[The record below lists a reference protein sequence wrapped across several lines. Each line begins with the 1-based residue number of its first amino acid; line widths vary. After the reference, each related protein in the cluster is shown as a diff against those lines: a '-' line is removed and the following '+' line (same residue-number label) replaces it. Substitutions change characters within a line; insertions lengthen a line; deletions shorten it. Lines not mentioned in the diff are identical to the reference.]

1 MSRTQI
7 VSVGLLL
14 AALVICPHAMAQQA
28 IRIPKAGDVNLRTVQ
43 PDYEALLYSVEA
55 PVPGGDDYKSFLL
68 EQKQKVRQ
76 MYPLNPQSSAE
87 NKATGTAPSIG
98 ESMLMY
104 RTIGTNPNRV
114 PVTGGHPNDN
124 ALAINEKG
132 HVVAAINSAIWA
144 WDSQGD
150 SLLLPQQVLSLRSIA
165 GGSFTTNYFDPRV
178 LAIGNRFVL
187 VFLRNSNPATNAIFV
202 LFSKTEDI
210 NDGFHIYT
218 LPGNPDGAGYW
229 TDFPAMAVSGNELF
243 LTGNLIQSGVSWQL
257 GFRGS
262 LIWQIGLD
270 EGFAGADSLNTRLY
284 TYVKHN
290 NKLVRNLLPV
300 KNTQPEEPGMYFVS
314 NRNFD
319 VSNDTVFL
327 VHIPNSLDVPSNTLQ
342 VEALVSNLPYGV
354 PPNGRQA
361 NTNPNN
367 PADGLQTNDGR
378 PLAAI
383 KVGNRI
389 QYVANT
395 VNPATGLSA
404 IYHGKI
410 DLTSPLNQSTVQGTI
425 LGSPDTDYGYPELA
439 YTGDVEEGC
448 DEEAIIAF
456 NFTSPTRFPGV
467 ACIYSDNDGGY
478 SAETVLKAG
487 EAIVEHFPNTTSQRW
502 GDYFGIQTRPGHP
515 KEVWTAGYFGH
526 TNGDHATWITQLF
539 SPDSSLLEVNHS
551 INGATLACAGTI
563 ELTVGGFTGN
573 LSIVWT
579 GHPEWTN
586 ATVSGPVCAGDT
598 IEVTVTDDAG
608 CSQSLRIPVEGG
620 TIATG
625 LNPNPFG
632 PYLLAGFQLDADAVV
647 LAELF
652 NLQGQKVADL
662 AQKAL
667 TKGKNE
673 LIFSTNLLKT
683 GVYVLRLSADGKVFF
698 TQKVI
703 KE

>member
-1 MSRTQI
+1 
-7 VSVGLLL
+7 VV
-14 AALVICPHAMAQQA
+14 
-28 IRIPKAGDVNLRTVQ
+28 
-43 PDYEALLYSVEA
+43 
-55 PVPGGDDYKSFLL
+55 
-68 EQKQKVRQ
+68 
-76 MYPLNPQSSAE
+76 
-87 NKATGTAPSIG
+87 
-98 ESMLMY
+98 
-104 RTIGTNPNRV
+104 
-114 PVTGGHPNDN
+114 GGHPNDN

-132 HVVAAINSAIWA
+132 HVLAAINSAIWA

-150 SLLLPQQVLSLRSIA
+150 SLILPQQVLSLRSIA
-165 GGSFTTNYFDPRV
+165 GGGVTTNYFDPRV
-178 LAIGNRFVL
+178 LAVGNRFVL

-210 NDGFHIYT
+210 NDGFHIYS

-243 LTGNLIQSGVSWQL
+243 ITGNLIQSGVSWQL

-262 LIWQIGLD
+262 LIWQLGLE
-270 EGFAGADSLNTRLY
+270 EGFAGADSLNTRLF

-290 NKLVRNLLPV
+290 NRLVRNLLPV
-300 KNTQPEEPGMYFVS
+300 KNTQPEEPGMYFLS

-327 VHIPNSLDVPSNTLQ
+327 VHVPHSLDVPSTTLQ

-361 NTNPNN
+361 NTNPND

-378 PLAAI
+378 PLGAI
-383 KVGNRI
+383 KVENRI

-404 IYHGKI
+404 IYHGRVA
-410 DLTSPLNQSTVQGTI
+410 LANPLAQSTVQGTI
-425 LGSPDTDYGYPELA
+425 VGSPDTDYGYPELA
-439 YTGDVEEGC
+439 YTGDVAEAC
-448 DEEAIIAF
+448 DDEVIIAF
-456 NFTSPTRFPGV
+456 NFTSPNRFPGV
-467 ACIYSDNDGGY
+467 ACMYVDNEGSY

-487 EAIVEHFPNTTSQRW
+487 EAIVEHFPNTTAQRW

-526 TNGDHATWITQLF
+526 ANGKHATWISQLF
-539 SPDSSLLEVNHS
+539 SPDSSQLQVEYR
-551 INGATLACAGTI
+551 ITGATLACAGRV

-573 LSIVWT
+573 LTIDWNGYPAWS
-579 GHPEWTN
+579 N
-586 ATVSGPVCAGDT
+586 ATQSGPVCAGDT
-598 IEVTVTDDAG
+598 LTVVVTDDAG
-608 CSQSLRIPVEGG
+608 CTQTLQIPVEGG

-632 PYLLAGFQLDADAVV
+632 PYLLAGFQLETDAVV

-673 LIFSTNLLKT
+673 LIFSTQTLKT
-683 GVYVLRLSADGKVFF
+683 GVYVLRLSADGKVFY

>member
-1 MSRTQI
+1 
-7 VSVGLLL
+7 VE
-14 AALVICPHAMAQQA
+14 
-28 IRIPKAGDVNLRTVQ
+28 
-43 PDYEALLYSVEA
+43 PDYEALLYSMEA
-55 PVPGGDDYKSFLL
+55 PSPGGNDYKSFLV
-68 EQKQKVRQ
+68 EQKRKVRER
-76 MYPLNPQSSAE
+76 YPIKANNHSQSKT
-87 NKATGTAPSIG
+87 NGIAPSLG
-98 ESMLMY
+98 QNMLMY
-104 RTIGTNPNRV
+104 RTIGTNPNLA
-114 PVTGGHPNDN
+114 PVVGGHPNDN

-132 HVVAAINSAIWA
+132 HVLAAINSAIWA

-150 SLLLPQQVLSLRSIA
+150 SLILPQQVLSLRSIA
-165 GGSFTTNYFDPRV
+165 GGGVTTNYFDPRV
-178 LAIGNRFVL
+178 LAVGNRFVL

-210 NDGFHIYT
+210 NDGFHIYS

-243 LTGNLIQSGVSWQL
+243 ITGNLIQSGVSWQL

-262 LIWQIGLD
+262 LIWQLGLE
-270 EGFAGADSLNTRLY
+270 EGFAGADSLNTRLF

-290 NKLVRNLLPV
+290 NRLVRNLLPV
-300 KNTQPEEPGMYFVS
+300 KNTQPEEPGMYFLS

-327 VHIPNSLDVPSNTLQ
+327 VHVPHSLDVPSTTLQ

-361 NTNPNN
+361 NTNPND

-378 PLAAI
+378 PLGAI
-383 KVGNRI
+383 KVENRI

-404 IYHGKI
+404 IYHGRVA
-410 DLTSPLNQSTVQGTI
+410 LANPLAQSTVQGTI
-425 LGSPDTDYGYPELA
+425 VGSPDTDYGYPELA
-439 YTGDVEEGC
+439 YTGDVAEAC
-448 DEEAIIAF
+448 DDEVIIAF
-456 NFTSPTRFPGV
+456 NFTSPNRFPGV
-467 ACIYSDNDGGY
+467 ACMYVDNEGSY

-487 EAIVEHFPNTTSQRW
+487 EAIVEHFPNTTAQRW
-502 GDYFGIQTRPGHP
+502 GDYFGIQTRPGHS

-526 TNGDHATWITQLF
+526 ANGKHATWISQLF
-539 SPDSSLLEVNHS
+539 SPDSSQLQVEYR
-551 INGATLACAGTI
+551 ITGATLACAGRV

-573 LSIVWT
+573 LTIDWNGYPAWS
-579 GHPEWTN
+579 N
-586 ATVSGPVCAGDT
+586 ATQSGPVCAGDT
-598 IEVTVTDDAG
+598 LTVVVTDDAG
-608 CSQSLRIPVEGG
+608 CTQTLQIPVEGG

-673 LIFSTNLLKT
+673 LIFSTQTLKT
-683 GVYVLRLSADGKVFF
+683 GVYVLRLSADGKVFY